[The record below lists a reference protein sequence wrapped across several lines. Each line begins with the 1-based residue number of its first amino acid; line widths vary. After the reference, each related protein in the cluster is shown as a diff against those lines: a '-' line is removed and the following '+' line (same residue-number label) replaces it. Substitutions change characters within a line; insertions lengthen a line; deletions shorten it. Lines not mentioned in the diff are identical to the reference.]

1 MVPPEMKPL
10 LCLGIVTWDMLFKL
24 DEIPTRGIKVP
35 AKDCVEVGG
44 GMSASAAVAI
54 SRLGGKVHFW
64 GRCGDDP
71 TGERIADDLEAEGV
85 DISHLR
91 RVTGK
96 RSPIAAILI
105 DRLGERAVI
114 PYYDPTLDPSPGWL
128 PVDRIGQYAAVLSDV
143 RWPEGVEH
151 GFKAAHRAGVLTI
164 LDGEV
169 APDGVVHRLAR
180 YARHIVFSQPG
191 LLHYG
196 EAEDRRQALL
206 NARKRSGADLV
217 GVTAG
222 PDGFYWLENDDLRHV
237 ASLKV
242 DAVDTLAAGDVFH
255 GAYGLALT
263 EGKSVAE
270 AGRFACVAAAL
281 KCQRFGSRSVA
292 PRRAEVEAALIG
304 SGML

>member
-1 MVPPEMKPL
+1 MHGATAMKPL

-24 DEIPTRGIKVP
+24 DEIPTKGIKVP

-71 TGERIADDLEAEGV
+71 TGDRIAGDLEAEGV
-85 DISHLR
+85 DISNLR
-91 RVTGK
+91 RIAGK
-96 RSPIAAILI
+96 RSPVSAILI
-105 DRLGERAVI
+105 DRLGERLVV
-114 PYYDPTLDPSPGWL
+114 PYYDPTLDPSPAWL
-128 PVDRIGQYAAVLSDV
+128 PVDRIGQYAALLSDV

-151 GFKAAHRAGVLTI
+151 GLKAAHAAGVLTI

-169 APDGVVHRLAR
+169 APPGVVHRLAR
-180 YARHIVFSQPG
+180 YARQIVFSQPG

-196 EAEDRRQALL
+196 EDEDRRTALL
-206 NARKRSGADLV
+206 NARKRSGAELV
-217 GVTAG
+217 GVTTG
-222 PDGFYWLENDDLRHV
+222 PGGFHWLDGDDLRHV
-237 ASLKV
+237 PSLEV
-242 DAVDTLAAGDVFH
+242 EAVDTLAAGDVFH
-255 GAYGLALT
+255 GAYGLAIT

-281 KCQRFGSRSVA
+281 KCRYFGSRSVA
-292 PRRAEVEAALIG
+292 PRRDEVERVLK
-304 SGML
+304 SFR